1 MKRAVLAY
9 SGGLDTSIAIKL
21 LKDKGFQ
28 VITVTVDVGQAED
41 LKEVEEK
48 AYKIGAIEHY
58 TIDAKEEFIKDYVFK
73 AIKANALYE
82 KAYPLSTALARPL
95 IAKKV
100 VEIAEK
106 VGAEYIAHGCTAKGN
121 DQLRIEIS
129 IKALNP
135 NLKILAPIR
144 ELGWTRSQELKYA
157 MEHGIPISNVHK
169 RFSIDDNLWGRS
181 IEGPELDDP
190 FQEPPEDAFLWT
202 VNPLKAPDRPQYVEI
217 EFKKGVPVKI
227 NGEEYSPKEI
237 VEKMNAIAGS
247 HGVGRIDHIEDRVIG
262 LKSREVYEA
271 PAAIVF
277 IKAHE
282 DLEKLVLTRSEL
294 FLKGIIDM
302 YWSKIVYEGL
312 WFDPIREELDLII
325 DHMSQWV
332 NGKVLVKLYKGNVQ
346 IVGRYS
352 PNAIYS
358 EEMISYEKQW
368 FPSDA
373 EARGFIDALG
383 MQALLAKKVRKK

>member
-41 LKEVEEK
+41 LREVEEK

-190 FQEPPEDAFLWT
+190 FQEPPEDGFLWT
-202 VNPLKAPDRPQYVEI
+202 VNPLRAPDRPQYVEI

>member
-41 LKEVEEK
+41 LREVEEK

-190 FQEPPEDAFLWT
+190 FQEPPEDGFLWT

-247 HGVGRIDHIEDRVIG
+247 HGVGRIDHMEDRVIG

-383 MQALLAKKVRKK
+383 MQSLLAKKVRKK

>member
-41 LKEVEEK
+41 LREVEEK

-190 FQEPPEDAFLWT
+190 FQEPPEDGFLWT
-202 VNPLKAPDRPQYVEI
+202 VNPLRAPDRPQYVEI

-358 EEMISYEKQW
+358 EEMISYERQW

-383 MQALLAKKVRKK
+383 MQSLLAKKVRKK